1 MTQENRE
8 QYPQQILQK
17 DVQIWSILSLIFG
30 DEGISELS
38 SCFSKCSF
46 LQNVKLLLSNNKLSV
61 KGLLS
66 LAQKLSYGTSLI
78 TMKLCIVDVTVT
90 DEIALALGTALQ
102 SCANLQDFS
111 LTIDVTNQIASALG
125 LAISNCKKLKNFK
138 LIVSQISSISV
149 YGIKNFVSKLSRCSS
164 LSSLSIKFK
173 SNIIINESPFEKS
186 QVGFTNFTNLKS
198 LSLVAKDTEIIKE
211 DLSSLISDI
220 HLCPTLE
227 TLQLK
232 FNYTNLESD
241 EGANT
246 IATTLAKCT
255 NLKALEIKLNQ
266 QFMKYNQI
274 GPKDLQNFSQS
285 LSKCSQLSSLN
296 INLNENN
303 IQDEGAQAIV
313 SVLPNLVNLYDLY
326 VSLKS
331 CGISSVGISCL
342 NPSLARCSK
351 LSSLA
356 FELYYNIDMDLLVK
370 NRTKYLKLK
379 RLVFLSKFL

>member
-1 MTQENRE
+1 QNSFGGNSLKNLGFALECCKKIQTLIINLNKNDIGKQGAISLAN
-8 QYPQQILQK
+8 
-17 DVQIWSILSLIFG
+17 SIERCTNLVYFKLDICDNLIG

-78 TMKLCIVDVTVT
+78 TMKLCIV
-90 DEIALALGTALQ
+90 
-102 SCANLQDFS
+102 
-111 LTIDVTNQIASALG
+111 VTNQIASALG

-266 QFMKYNQI
+266 QFM
-274 GPKDLQNFSQS
+274 
-285 LSKCSQLSSLN
+285 
-296 INLNENN
+296 NENN